1 MLSRKRGGRVSG
13 TTAVAGTMLN
23 IKPMIQVSEEGKLE
37 TVGKVRGKK
46 SAMRQLVSEM
56 KETADID
63 RCMNQQIRLGV
74 SVFLLLENEMVSFYN
89 HVIIN

>member
-37 TVGKVRGKK
+37 TVGKVRGRK

-63 RCMNQQIRLGV
+63 RCMN
-74 SVFLLLENEMVSFYN
+74 
-89 HVIIN
+89 